1 MTKIQSDAEFRAALA
16 GLSVQQQRAVG
27 RLFVESVIALS
38 DDSAVRTAFGH
49 LDSADLSGSDL
60 AEVFHSA
67 KAAAV
72 GSYTLC
78 GREAD
83 WKQQAGHFV
92 AAAVAAC
99 LTPEDQVRCA
109 DLAWSTAMNAR
120 MARVCESVADGCG
133 TQECETEKQYEILS
147 RYLETL

>member
-1 MTKIQSDAEFRAALA
+1 M
-16 GLSVQQQRAVG
+16 
-27 RLFVESVIALS
+27 
-38 DDSAVRTAFGH
+38 
-49 LDSADLSGSDL
+49 
-60 AEVFHSA
+60 
-67 KAAAV
+67 
-72 GSYTLC
+72 
-78 GREAD
+78 
-83 WKQQAGHFV
+83 QQALVVPVLLAPSGRRSSRTGAVLGGLAFLGLVVLVLTWSRGAWV